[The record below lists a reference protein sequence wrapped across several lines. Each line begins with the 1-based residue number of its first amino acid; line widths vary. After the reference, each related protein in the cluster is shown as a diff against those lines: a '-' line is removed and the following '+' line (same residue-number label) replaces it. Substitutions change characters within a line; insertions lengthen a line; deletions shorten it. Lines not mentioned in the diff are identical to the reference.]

1 MKCIQ
6 FLKCSLDRYVLSA
19 EQCRSSHTACPK
31 QPDRITKCPKAPV
44 AIPPSQVLEEMS
56 FFFCAGA
63 LSWFFSA
70 ITAT

>member
-19 EQCRSSHTACPK
+19 EQCRSSHRACPK

-44 AIPPSQVLEEMS
+44 AVPPSQVLE
-56 FFFCAGA
+56 
-63 LSWFFSA
+63 
-70 ITAT
+70 